1 MLDNLHHRH
10 HIRKMNRLF
19 ALLTLVMLM
28 APAPTT
34 ADQSSAQLD
43 ELFQQLQSATD
54 PAVSAKAERQ
64 IWRLWSLPDDR
75 TASIPFEQGV
85 LAMNDG
91 RLKQALA
98 LFSRV
103 TTADPDF
110 AEGWNKRATVSYYLG
125 DLEASVHDIRK
136 TLSLEPRHFG
146 ALSGLAMIYQSTGLE
161 AQALDV
167 LIQVK
172 EIYPTMPGIDER
184 LEELQAAIAAKKT

>member
-1 MLDNLHHRH
+1 MLDNPRIRP
-10 HIRKMNRLF
+10 HIRKMKHLF
-19 ALLTLVMLM
+19 ALLALAMLM
-28 APAPTT
+28 VPAPTT
-34 ADQSSAQLD
+34 ADQNSAQLD
-43 ELFQQLQSATD
+43 ELFRQLQTATD
-54 PAVSAKAERQ
+54 PDVSAKAERQ
-64 IWRLWSLPDDR
+64 IWRIWSLPDDR
-75 TASIPFEQGV
+75 TASIPFAQGV

-125 DLEASVHDIRK
+125 DLEASVRDIRK

-184 LEELQAAIAAKKT
+184 LEELQAAIADRKT